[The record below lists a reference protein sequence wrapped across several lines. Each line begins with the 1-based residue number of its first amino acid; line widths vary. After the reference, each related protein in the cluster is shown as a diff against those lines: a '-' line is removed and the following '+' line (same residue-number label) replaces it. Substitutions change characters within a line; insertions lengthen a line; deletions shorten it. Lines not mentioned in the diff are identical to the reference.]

1 MLEKTNTQA
10 ERLAQ
15 IMTVKS
21 IGYVSYTCDGY
32 NKKTSGRKTVHKDF
46 ASSYH
51 NRQMIDELNLNKNKA
66 ISSIMQ
72 NDEDTNIQL
81 YHARLAIG
89 AEGHL
94 RFADMYRELFQV
106 IEKETGLPCYKKYKS
121 LRHALSHQRP
131 VVDAEKAVITHFGAG
146 WYDFTATHEFDH
158 NSKKNREN
166 LKKDAD
172 DLKKI
177 VIAHLIGKL
186 R

>member
-1 MLEKTNTQA
+1 
-10 ERLAQ
+10 
-15 IMTVKS
+15 
-21 IGYVSYTCDGY
+21 
-32 NKKTSGRKTVHKDF
+32 
-46 ASSYH
+46 
-51 NRQMIDELNLNKNKA
+51 
-66 ISSIMQ
+66 
-72 NDEDTNIQL
+72 
-81 YHARLAIG
+81 
-89 AEGHL
+89 
-94 RFADMYRELFQV
+94 MYRELFQV

-131 VVDAEKAVITHFGAG
+131 VVDAEKAVITHFGSG

-186 R
+186 L

>member
-1 MLEKTNTQA
+1 
-10 ERLAQ
+10 
-15 IMTVKS
+15 
-21 IGYVSYTCDGY
+21 
-32 NKKTSGRKTVHKDF
+32 
-46 ASSYH
+46 
-51 NRQMIDELNLNKNKA
+51 
-66 ISSIMQ
+66 
-72 NDEDTNIQL
+72 
-81 YHARLAIG
+81 
-89 AEGHL
+89 
-94 RFADMYRELFQV
+94 MYRELFQV
-106 IEKETGLPCYKKYKS
+106 IEKETRLPCYKKYKS